1 MVLRIDLQSAIE
13 EIKSSG
19 GKKILLQLPDGLKP
33 DVFGYFTELSRNF
46 SVIVTSDPFY
56 GACDIGNMEIY
67 RDVDFIVQLG
77 HSEIPNIKYPKP
89 VIFIEKRIEKLPEIS
104 DDAFEIIREKG
115 YLRIGLLCSIQYL
128 DMMYRVRDQL
138 IRLGFKV
145 FIGKQD
151 ARMKYPGQVLGC
163 NFSAAHSIS
172 SMVDCY
178 VVVSTGKFHG
188 IGTQLSSEKDVFIL
202 DLNLRGL
209 VDISK
214 ETDRFLRKRYA
225 RIFSGRDA
233 KKVCVVVDSKIGQY
247 RRKLAETIMKQARDL
262 ELDPV
267 LLIANDVKPTDYEN
281 MRCDLVV
288 FTGCPRVPI
297 DDEDKFTMPVLTPQE
312 FQIVFGIK
320 KSRRYIMDEIVSVDP
335 VS

>member
-1 MVLRIDLQSAIE
+1 
-13 EIKSSG
+13 
-19 GKKILLQLPDGLKP
+19 
-33 DVFGYFTELSRNF
+33 
-46 SVIVTSDPFY
+46 
-56 GACDIGNMEIY
+56 
-67 RDVDFIVQLG
+67 
-77 HSEIPNIKYPKP
+77 
-89 VIFIEKRIEKLPEIS
+89 
-104 DDAFEIIREKG
+104 
-115 YLRIGLLCSIQYL
+115 
-128 DMMYRVRDQL
+128 
-138 IRLGFKV
+138 
-145 FIGKQD
+145 
-151 ARMKYPGQVLGC
+151 MKYPGQVLGC

-209 VDISK
+209 VDISQ

-247 RRKLAETIMKQARDL
+247 RRRLAETIVKQAKDMNM
-262 ELDPV
+262 EPV
-267 LLIANDVKPTDYEN
+267 LLMANDVKPTDYEN

-297 DDEDKFTMPVLTPQE
+297 DDEDKFSMPVLTPQE
-312 FQIVFGIK
+312 FQMVFGIK
-320 KSRRYIMDEIVSVDP
+320 KSRKYIMDEIVSVDQI
-335 VS
+335 S